1 LRQYALHS
9 LFMPPAPSPGIAGTD
24 AQAPA
29 RNIFPFHRKPNTLD
43 RDHIVVPAGWDS
55 WGKISV
61 LRDGFDAK
69 SWGEAW
75 ERDLDVSQADEEP
88 GAKKLYSILVPD
100 QGPKPHP
107 LPPFNNPMPEQAFL
121 AKHYDENAKKP
132 DSRTSSG
139 NPADLAGVVGPLQ
152 SISFSLPNVDRAL
165 SDMETG
171 IGAPVA
177 SSTTNADGRRLGPR
191 SSNAGPRPAGLGA
204 SISRP
209 ATATSPIASPSP
221 TGQSQHE
228 VLQNFFQSL
237 LTNKDRAAAS
247 AGTRAAAAKANGAGQ
262 EDGTAS

>member
-139 NPADLAGVVGPLQ
+139 NPADLAGVVGP
-152 SISFSLPNVDRAL
+152 
-165 SDMETG
+165 
-171 IGAPVA
+171 VA